1 MRYFGIEQSVK
12 ADGKT
17 FRLSRFSRRLLRLW
31 FEWAAS
37 YIENPLAIVDEH
49 FERFPEKELLI
60 SIASDMMT
68 HRFSFND
75 EAVLQLWTNDIGINK
90 AFALLFD
97 KYHADVDPDP
107 IARALGIGE
116 VRRLLILANGV
127 APVDTMQIERD
138 YFASLGLLPQR
149 EQREIKTIDWEE
161 FDASLFQNVHLTPEQ
176 IDELTPVE
184 ITVLCRKEETGP
196 TSAEAIEHAKL
207 QTKLTPNQILDL
219 AKLKYETLN
228 R

>member
-1 MRYFGIEQSVK
+1 
-12 ADGKT
+12 
-17 FRLSRFSRRLLRLW
+17 
-31 FEWAAS
+31 
-37 YIENPLAIVDEH
+37 
-49 FERFPEKELLI
+49 
-60 SIASDMMT
+60 
-68 HRFSFND
+68 
-75 EAVLQLWTNDIGINK
+75 
-90 AFALLFD
+90 
-97 KYHADVDPDP
+97 
-107 IARALGIGE
+107 
-116 VRRLLILANGV
+116 
-127 APVDTMQIERD
+127 MQIERD